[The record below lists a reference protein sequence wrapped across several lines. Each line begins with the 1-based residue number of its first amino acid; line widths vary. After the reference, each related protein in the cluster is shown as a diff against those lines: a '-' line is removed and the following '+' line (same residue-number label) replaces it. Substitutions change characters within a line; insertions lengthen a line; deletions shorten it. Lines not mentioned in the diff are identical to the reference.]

1 MAELSFASGESS
13 LSVRRFSVREA
24 VSALFEAEIEAL
36 SPNEDLD
43 LEALVGGAAAL
54 RLPGALGEPDRLF
67 RGVVRAME
75 QIRVEPSGLST
86 YAVHLVPA
94 LWMLTQREGYRVFQH
109 RTTQEIVRS
118 ILGEHG
124 IEAAFRVDAAAE
136 ARLEYRVQYGESD
149 HDFVSRLLEDAGISF
164 VFVDREDAPALLFS
178 DDLRSGEERR
188 SGPIAWIDE
197 AGLGAASGRSFV
209 TEVRLAHEVRPGKL
223 TIRDVDFR
231 KSASFQLVGAAE
243 IAEPERRYERYRYLP
258 GSFLVETGAR
268 GEEMPVAD
276 GAGAARHDPRVGK
289 ALAQREL
296 GRERSS
302 KRAVSFRT
310 NTHLAPGTVFTIA
323 LHPRPDLGA
332 DRRLLVTEIAL
343 SWSHDGEYRCT
354 GKAAFLTT
362 DQPYLPKRSAA
373 RPRIHGVQ
381 SAVVVGPAGHE
392 IHTDELGRVRVQFP
406 WDREGRF
413 DEHSSC
419 WIRVSQGWAGGAFG
433 MMALP
438 RVGQEVLVGFIEG
451 DPDQPVV
458 VGRVYNA
465 AARVPYKLPEN
476 QTVSTWKG
484 ASTPGSEGSNEIAF
498 EDAKG
503 SERIFL
509 HAERDL
515 EEQVKGHASLS
526 VDRDRTKAIL
536 GGEAIDV
543 GGSRRTTIG
552 AVDEVLV
559 GTRHAISIAARGAAG
574 ATGIEMTE
582 GRIALTTGEATI
594 TLEGAGITLD
604 SAARILLRAA
614 SDIAL
619 EAEANITVNADVRM
633 TLNAGSKLIVRSAGG
648 DVVIQGGPI
657 VRINPETG
665 GRPVLTP
672 AGAPIPIEIPPGVDL
687 DDEMAIAEEHARRDP
702 AAPTWFEDQ
711 TKPGGAW
718 DFAAKGEQYRDFAAF
733 HQGLVGKA
741 MGFPEGAILRQAGV
755 RRRAQG
761 DADPAWGDPGNG
773 LWGGRYPYGADPRDQ
788 ALIKQGFAHHD
799 ATYGV

>member
-13 LSVRRFSVREA
+13 LSVRRFAVNEA
-24 VSALFEAEIEAL
+24 VSTLFEAEIEAL

-43 LEALVGGAAAL
+43 LESLVGGAATL
-54 RLPGALGEPDRLF
+54 RIPGAAGETGRLF

-75 QIRVEPSGLST
+75 QIRVEASGLST
-86 YAVHLVPA
+86 YAIRLVPS

-109 RTTQEIVRS
+109 RTTEEIVRA
-118 ILGEHG
+118 ILGEWG
-124 IEAAFRVDAAAE
+124 IEASFQLDAAAHP
-136 ARLEYRVQYGESD
+136 RLEYRVQYGESD
-149 HDFVSRLLEDAGISF
+149 YDFVSRLLEDAGIAF
-164 VFVDREDAPALLFS
+164 VFLDREDGPTLLLS

-188 SGPIAWIDE
+188 GGSIPWSDDASAVSGKP
-197 AGLGAASGRSFV
+197 FV

-231 KSASFQLVGAAE
+231 KSPTFQLVGAAE
-243 IAEPERRYERYRYLP
+243 AAEPERRYERYRYLP
-258 GSFLVETGAR
+258 GAFLIETGAR

-289 ALAQREL
+289 AIAQREL

-310 NTHLAPGTVFTIA
+310 NTHLVPGMIFTIA
-323 LHPRPDLGA
+323 LHPRPDLGS
-332 DRRLLVTEIAL
+332 DRRLLVTEIVL
-343 SWSHDGEYRCT
+343 SGTHEGEYRCT
-354 GKAAFLTT
+354 GKAAFIST
-362 DQPYLPKRSAA
+362 DQPYLPKRSAP

-381 SAVVVGPAGHE
+381 SAVVVGPSGQE

-406 WDREGRF
+406 WDREGHF

-465 AARVPYKLPEN
+465 AARVPYKLPEH

-515 EEQVKGHASLS
+515 EEEVKGYASLD
-526 VDRDRTKAIL
+526 VAHDRTKHIS
-536 GGEAIDV
+536 GSEAIDI
-543 GGSRRTTIG
+543 GGSRRTSVG
-552 AVDEVLV
+552 SVDDTLV
-559 GTRHAISIAARGAAG
+559 GTRHAVTMAARGG
-574 ATGIEMTE
+574 VGTTGIEMIE
-582 GRIALTTGEATI
+582 GRISLTTGEATI
-594 TLEGAGITLD
+594 TLEGPDITLE

-633 TLNAGSKLIVRSAGG
+633 TLRSGSTLIVRSESG

-665 GRPVLTP
+665 GKPVLTSE
-672 AGAPIPIEIPPGVDL
+672 GAPVQMEIPPGVDL
-687 DDEMAIAEEHARRDP
+687 DEEMAIAEEHARHDP
-702 AAPTWFEDQ
+702 SAPTWFADQ
-711 TKPGGAW
+711 LKPGGKW
-718 DFAAKGEQYRDFAAF
+718 DFAARGERYRDFASF
-733 HQGLVGKA
+733 HQGVVGKA

-761 DADPAWGDPGNG
+761 DVRPEWGDPGNG
-773 LWGGRYPYGADPRDQ
+773 LWGGTYPYGADPHEQ
-788 ALIKQGFAHHD
+788 VLIKQGFAHHD
-799 ATYGV
+799 ATYGG